1 MGKVRDSLD
10 LGGGSGDEGELWDL
24 NTMEGV
30 KSVRPGDGLD
40 TEVDRWESLPRKTPR
55 F

>member
-40 TEVDRWESLPRKTPR
+40 TEFDRWESLPRKTPR